1 MWIEERS
8 SNSVDVT
15 WFGGSGH
22 LDRDLARGSRVT
34 LIRVSVAISGTDLL
48 DPAILAEPYRFYE
61 ALRAKAPVWEVPGTG
76 IFTVAS
82 FELLTEAAGRVE
94 DFSSKLNCLIYRDD
108 EGLPRRFSFGD
119 AAVQALATV
128 DPPMHALHRSTVF
141 PELVAKRMAALAP
154 DIVDVAEA
162 CVHQALGQT
171 AVDFMAA
178 IGNVVPMTMISQL
191 IGFHDSDF
199 DQLLSAAFD
208 STAVLDATLTRV
220 ELMALLGRSGEIH
233 AWVGDQLTTAM
244 SDPADDL
251 LGAVARG
258 VHSGAFSEFEA
269 VVILHVLLSAGGES
283 TASLLGNAV
292 RILAEHRDIQDH
304 LRRNPEMIPQF
315 VEEALRLEPPFRSH
329 MRFVPKATTLGGIDI
344 PAEATVLL
352 LWGAANRDPA
362 TFDHPED
369 IDLTR
374 DVPRRH
380 VAFGRGIHH
389 CVGAPLARVEANTV
403 LGVLLAGTSEIT
415 LDPERPPVWR
425 NSLMVRRHEELAVRL
440 KTI

>member
-1 MWIEERS
+1 M
-8 SNSVDVT
+8 
-15 WFGGSGH
+15 
-22 LDRDLARGSRVT
+22 
-34 LIRVSVAISGTDLL
+34 
-48 DPAILAEPYRFYE
+48 
-61 ALRAKAPVWEVPGTG
+61 
-76 IFTVAS
+76 
-82 FELLTEAAGRVE
+82 E

-141 PELVAKRMAALAP
+141 PELVAKRMATLAP

-251 LGAVARG
+251 LGAVAEAFTAA
-258 VHSGAFSEFEA
+258 AFSEFEA

-304 LRRNPEMIPQF
+304 QRRNPEMIPN
-315 VEEALRLEPPFRSH
+315 L
-329 MRFVPKATTLGGIDI
+329 
-344 PAEATVLL
+344 
-352 LWGAANRDPA
+352 
-362 TFDHPED
+362 
-369 IDLTR
+369 
-374 DVPRRH
+374 
-380 VAFGRGIHH
+380 
-389 CVGAPLARVEANTV
+389 
-403 LGVLLAGTSEIT
+403 
-415 LDPERPPVWR
+415 
-425 NSLMVRRHEELAVRL
+425 
-440 KTI
+440 